1 VVVVVDV
8 KSKLDDLTN
17 VRDCTGDNG
26 LALFNDWEREFIS
39 DVAEH
44 FAAHHSVT
52 RKQEAVIESLWERV

>member
-1 VVVVVDV
+1 M
-8 KSKLDDLTN
+8 LDDLLN

-26 LALFNDWEREFIS
+26 LALFNEWEREFIS

-52 RKQEAVIESLWERV
+52 AKQEAIVESLWDRV